1 MLTTSWSPVEAEAEE
16 ARVPVHRVRVEVLA
30 VCSQVPP
37 LFRHQR
43 LLLQS
48 ERGVAVREGM
58 WILKVLMDRILRFR
72 RLSPLEVV
80 GVVRVRPQP
89 PSLTEEQVVVVA
101 VKVHK
106 DRRCQIMVQEYLV
119 REIEVVL
126 MVCRRMGIHPMKMLL
141 EVEVV
146 LAQLVVTVWIAHS
159 VDLDLRVMV
168 G

>member
-1 MLTTSWSPVEAEAEE
+1 MLTTSWSPVEVEAEE
-16 ARVPVHRVRVEVLA
+16 VGVPVHRVRVEVLA

-48 ERGVAVREGM
+48 ERGVAVREGL

-80 GVVRVRPQP
+80 GVVRVATGSPT
-89 PSLTEEQVVVVA
+89 LTEKQVVVVA

-106 DRRCQIMVQEYLV
+106 DRRRQLMVQEYLV

-126 MVCRRMGIHPMKMLL
+126 MVCRRMGMYPMKMLL

-146 LAQLVVTVWIAHS
+146 LAQLAAAVWIAQS